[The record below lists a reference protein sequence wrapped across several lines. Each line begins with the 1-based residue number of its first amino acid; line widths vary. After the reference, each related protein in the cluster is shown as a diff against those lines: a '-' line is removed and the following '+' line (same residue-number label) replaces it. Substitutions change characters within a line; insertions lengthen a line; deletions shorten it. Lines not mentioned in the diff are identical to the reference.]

1 MAWQNPI
8 FNGNLYGGLTRFAMN
23 GFAQTQRINTASA
36 AGIKFAQGEAF
47 RKPSVTVGLV
57 ELITATLYA
66 PNRWTYSV
74 KMWHP
79 TPIGGGGITLP
90 TNDKA
95 FTYAAAINLREWHN
109 TLNIVDGMN
118 ISAAPAATIGPVG
131 SQFSTVTDSWP
142 LTELSAKVELH
153 VCYDSSGDFFPY
165 FDRPN
170 PVRCV
175 PAEEPGE

>member
-23 GFAQTQRINTASA
+23 GFAQTQRVNTASA
-36 AGIKFAQGEAF
+36 AGIKFAQAEAF

-79 TPIGGGGITLP
+79 TPLVGTGITLP
-90 TNDKA
+90 TIDKA
-95 FTYAAAINLREWHN
+95 FTYTAAVNLREWHN
-109 TLNIVDGMN
+109 TSSLVDGMN
-118 ISAAPAATIGPVG
+118 ISVAPIATIGPVG
-131 SQFSTVTDSWP
+131 SIWNIGSESWP
-142 LTELSAKVELH
+142 TNELYAKVELH
-153 VCYDSSGDFFPY
+153 VCYDSAGGAFPY

-170 PVRCV
+170 PIRCT
-175 PAEEPGE
+175 